1 VVFLC
6 LARAA
11 DLQPCEHPKLTPVAP
26 PPMSD
31 EHDRLA
37 IRAIIKAAHPVHITK
52 VQIANE
58 AGTWH
63 SSTAFKRKFDTYEG
77 EVGRGWKC
85 TEATLSQTR
94 GKPRI
99 RGKQYELA

>member
-1 VVFLC
+1 
-6 LARAA
+6 
-11 DLQPCEHPKLTPVAP
+11 
-26 PPMSD
+26 MSD